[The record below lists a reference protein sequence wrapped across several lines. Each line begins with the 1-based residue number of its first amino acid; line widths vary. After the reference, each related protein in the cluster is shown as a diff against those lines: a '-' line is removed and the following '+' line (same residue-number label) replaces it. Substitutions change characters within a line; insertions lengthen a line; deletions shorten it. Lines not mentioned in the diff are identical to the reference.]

1 MKVVIAHIYGNTKES
16 VKEVTD
22 ILADSGYEIAYETEQ
37 LINASIIKEVADEQ
51 AN

>member
-16 VKEVTD
+16 VNEVTS

-37 LINASIIKEVADEQ
+37 LTNASIIKEVADEQ
-51 AN
+51 TD